1 VSNSAT
7 VIFGMIFR
15 GRPANACGT
24 VPAVFVA
31 VNANGAAGKRGGS
44 AGKPLALGL
53 RAAEHHHH
61 RRSVTT

>member
-1 VSNSAT
+1 
-7 VIFGMIFR
+7 MIFR